1 MKTKMDN
8 FSKYQDYT
16 YSQWQ
21 KSILLFSLII
31 AFIVLGI
38 EILTYFMLSKTTPK
52 EQMGFFYIIIRIVV
66 PSAINFGYQFFSNL
80 LIRNKKI
87 SVSAKNYIAT
97 FSLFIDCAIIAIFHN
112 YFNILLVCP
121 IYALFMASIF
131 GDKKLLHV
139 MGIATVPVMIISGI
153 VFWLDPFTGDPIY
166 RIMIFICTVT
176 LITSSFLFS
185 NAILNT
191 QTKHLDYIH
200 NFYQRQSNLIEE
212 LKIDPLSRLYNRAS
226 LKETLLSIIAR
237 AKRETIKPFIAI
249 LDIDSLK
256 KINDKYGLTH
266 GDDAV
271 VALSG
276 IIKSNMGTFRKAFR
290 FGGEEFV
297 LLFDDSF
304 PSQSIYTVES
314 IRVDFEN
321 KRFDFASDECFTISA
336 GIAALNKNDDPTLW
350 LDRAEKA
357 LAVAKKKGK
366 NQIHLSEEF

>member
-8 FSKYQDYT
+8 FLKYQNYT
-16 YSQWQ
+16 HSQWQ
-21 KSILLFSLII
+21 KSVLLFSLII

-38 EILTYFMLSKTTPK
+38 EIFTYFLLSNSVPK
-52 EQMGFFYIIIRIVV
+52 DQMGPFYIVIRIVI
-66 PSAINFGYQFFSNL
+66 PSAINFGYQLFAGL
-80 LIRNKKI
+80 LIRNKKL
-87 SVSAKNYIAT
+87 SVSAKNYVAT
-97 FSLFIDCAIIAIFHN
+97 FSLFVDCAIIAIFHN

-139 MGIATVPVMIISGI
+139 IGIATIPIMIISGF
-153 VFWLDPFTGDPIY
+153 VFWLDPLTGEPFY

-176 LITSSFLFS
+176 LIVSSFLFS

-191 QTKHLDYIH
+191 QAKHLDYIH

-226 LKETLLSIIAR
+226 LKETLLSIISR

-249 LDIDSLK
+249 LDIDGLK
-256 KINDKYGLTH
+256 KVNDIYGLTR
-266 GDDAV
+266 GDEVV

-321 KRFDFASDECFTISA
+321 RRFDFAAGECFTISA
-336 GIAALNKNDDPTLW
+336 GIAALNKNDDPTFW

-357 LAVAKKKGK
+357 LSVAKKKGK